1 MQAFTHFLGRFELP
15 VSQLEPPKETR
26 ILRKIDATFVQ
37 ALKEN
42 IKRDPVGTG
51 VPAAVVFTNQVKKAA
66 FQEVLKDAYT
76 YEVAGGLHGY
86 TAKKE
91 LHEESPN
98 PFFAAID
105 AIVYC
110 DLTDKQAL
118 RLALRHNVNGHFVH
132 KMTFR
137 DLVSNKSY
145 HFLFDS
151 CFVVFFLTLFDTVLL
166 GFLSGH

>member
-1 MQAFTHFLGRFELP
+1 MP

-42 IKRDPVGTG
+42 IKRDPLGTG
-51 VPAAVVFTNQVKKAA
+51 VPAAVVFTNQVKKAT
-66 FQEVLKDAYT
+66 FQEALKDAYT

-91 LHEESPN
+91 LHEESQN
-98 PFFAAID
+98 PYFRSIEAV
-105 AIVYC
+105 VYC
-110 DLTDKQAL
+110 DVTDEQAL

-137 DLVSNKSY
+137 DLVSIHKKWAAHIVY
-145 HFLFDS
+145 PG
-151 CFVVFFLTLFDTVLL
+151 VLQW
-166 GFLSGH
+166 FP

>member
-1 MQAFTHFLGRFELP
+1 MQAFTPFLGRFELP
-15 VSQLEPPKETR
+15 VSQLEPSKETR
-26 ILRKIDATFVQ
+26 IQKIDATFVQ

-66 FQEVLKDAYT
+66 FQEVLKNAYT
-76 YEVAGGLHGY
+76 YKVAGGLHGY

-98 PFFAAID
+98 PFFANID

-110 DLTDKQAL
+110 DFTDEQAL
-118 RLALRHNVNGHFVH
+118 HLALRHSVNEWSLCSQD
-132 KMTFR
+132 
-137 DLVSNKSY
+137 DLQRS
-145 HFLFDS
+145 
-151 CFVVFFLTLFDTVLL
+151 
-166 GFLSGH
+166 